1 MALISISTFY
11 CFLLLNLHKYAQVWN
26 FECTWIIILA
36 LNAGRKETEKKILCY
51 VMQIRK
57 NICNLMAD

>member
-11 CFLLLNLHKYAQVWN
+11 CFLRLDLHKYAQVWN

-36 LNAGRKETEKKILCY
+36 LNAGRKENPLLRDAN
-51 VMQIRK
+51 QK